1 MKIYILLTFGMNT
14 FVSGNV
20 DKYKNVLTIKGRDLL
35 IAEDNFYK
43 YHFGYD
49 SKDQTSYVQ

>member
-43 YHFGYD
+43 YHFGYG
-49 SKDQTSYVQ
+49 SKDQTSYV